1 MADSKQTRRPH
12 AEVVAEKKLKI
23 NSAIKSHEEHIT
35 KLKQQLEDLDKPTT
49 RGSRITVASL
59 IKQLSKDPVTLA
71 KVLTEAGSDESKQKE
86 LLLKA
91 LESK

>member
-12 AEVVAEKKLKI
+12 ADVVAEKKVKI
-23 NSAIKSHEEHIT
+23 NSAIKHHEEQLI

-49 RGSRITVASL
+49 RGSRVTVASL
-59 IKQLSKDPVTLA
+59 IKQLSKDPVTLG
-71 KVLTEAGSDESKQKE
+71 KVLAEAGADEAKQKE